1 MLFPNLCYNQ
11 VCCKETILYSVFQT
25 VHSDSATMKMVFPS
39 TSQAMGMLIPIYKL
53 HITNTIPTSALC
65 DSIVYGMVRTAII
78 SYDIASGSVLRLC
91 SDFIWDFRNL
101 PVPSHLGKYFNDIG
115 KTCAKIHEIGKIK
128 SILGLGM
135 TPI

>member
-1 MLFPNLCYNQ
+1 MTILRSFSYNSFVKFCLKNGSRKKTVLYPNLCYNK
-11 VCCKETILYSVFQT
+11 VYCIETTLYSIFQT

-78 SYDIASGSVLRLC
+78 QLFHACL
-91 SDFIWDFRNL
+91 
-101 PVPSHLGKYFNDIG
+101 
-115 KTCAKIHEIGKIK
+115 
-128 SILGLGM
+128 
-135 TPI
+135 